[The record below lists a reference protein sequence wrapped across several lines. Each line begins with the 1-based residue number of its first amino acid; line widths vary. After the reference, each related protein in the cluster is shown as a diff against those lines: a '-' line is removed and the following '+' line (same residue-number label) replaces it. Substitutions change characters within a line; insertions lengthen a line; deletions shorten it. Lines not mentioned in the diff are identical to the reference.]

1 MIQLLTNHDDYL
13 GGRYGSG
20 LGWVSSIEVASLG
33 PRATKELLSHFPD
46 TPRHRRWPWSDEE
59 YFVHKQRTVRGL
71 EALRLAAHW
80 RNLSFGGDGA
90 LCHEPGF
97 VLRFYL
103 GPWKRAELT
112 TCWKCSNLAVPAV
125 FWESYLEFDALS
137 TNGLALLEELKRIA
151 PLPVPTDFNYTNALL
166 SQSDLEF
173 RVFDLLRDPRNR
185 ETQEWIRHSPQKAHF
200 LDVVTAR
207 LTATNPFALKSA
219 IYLASAFELTNT
231 APRLHVLLGAPN
243 PETALEALSALQ
255 RLKVPVP
262 PNALFPLLC
271 SADASLRDKSLR
283 ILADQADVEVAKLVE
298 HLDRSLALYGKVAY
312 YPSTTDKFRGLT
324 NRHPQWA
331 QVVVRLQQSTR
342 SNAPAMSSPTLRS
355 P

>member
-1 MIQLLTNHDDYL
+1 MSQLLTNHDDYL
-13 GGRYGSG
+13 RGRYGSG
-20 LGWVSSIEVASLG
+20 LGWVTSIEVTSLG
-33 PRATKELLSHFPD
+33 PRVTKELLSHFPD
-46 TPRHRRWPWSDEE
+46 TPGHRRWPWSDEE
-59 YFVHKQRTVRGL
+59 YFVHNKRTVRGR

-80 RNLSFGGDGA
+80 RSLSFGGEGA

-97 VLRFYL
+97 VVRFYL

-125 FWESYLEFDALS
+125 FWEAYLEFDALS

-151 PLPVPTDFNYTNALL
+151 PLPAPADFNYTNALL

-173 RVFDLLRDPRNR
+173 RVFDLLRDPWNR

-200 LDVVTAR
+200 LDAVTAR

-219 IYLASAFELTNT
+219 IFLASAFELTNT
-231 APRLHVLLGAPN
+231 APRLHALLGAPN
-243 PETALEALSALQ
+243 PETALEALSALE

-262 PNALFPLLC
+262 PNALFPLLG
-271 SADASLRDKSLR
+271 SADASIRDKSLR
-283 ILADQADVEVAKLVE
+283 ILADQADVEVAKVVE
-298 HLDRSLALYGKVAY
+298 HLDRSFALYGKVAY

-324 NRHPQWA
+324 NRYPQWA
-331 QVVVRLQQSTR
+331 QVVVRLQQSSR
-342 SNAPAMSSPTLRS
+342 SKAPTTISPEPRS